1 MDRHVF
7 SLLPDPAFRDRSGTA
22 SFISREPERPDRNG
36 FWHKTAAG
44 WRCSQPAEIDGDHN
58 SLTQKMLALNSDGL
72 MLHTLRGG

>member
-1 MDRHVF
+1 MSSPCF
-7 SLLPDPAFRDRSGTA
+7 PSLRPAIDPGP

-44 WRCSQPAEIDGDHN
+44 WRCSQPAEIGGDHN